1 MTDER
6 RLARPQPGPRRVAAV
21 LVAAVLLGGCS
32 RVSNYG
38 LLEPASRQAEAVTG
52 LYRVFFWVA
61 AAIAVIVYGL
71 IVWAVIRY
79 RHRSRA
85 LPSQRQYHVPLEI
98 FYTVV
103 PLLIVI
109 GLFIGTTR
117 TQTDVGAV
125 SDDPDLRVEVTAF
138 QWDWRF
144 AYPDHDV
151 VVSGSPEQTAE
162 LVLPAQSTVRLTV
175 TSEDVIHSL
184 WVPALLFKRDMFPGA
199 TSTFDVDTTREGVFA
214 GRCAEFCGL
223 QHAAMDFQVRVLGAE
238 EFGRWLDEQAGTS

>member
-1 MTDER
+1 MPVVLSAALISGCTRITD
-6 RLARPQPGPRRVAAV
+6 
-21 LVAAVLLGGCS
+21 
-32 RVSNYG
+32 YG

-52 LYRVFFWVA
+52 LYRVFFWAA

-71 IVWAVIRY
+71 IAWAVLRY
-79 RHRSRA
+79 RHRSQA

-109 GLFIGTTR
+109 GLFVGTTR
-117 TQTDVGAV
+117 TQADLGTVA
-125 SDDPDLRVEVTAF
+125 DDPDLRVEVTAF

-144 AYPDHDV
+144 AYPDDGV
-151 VVSGSPEQTAE
+151 VVSGSPEQPAE
-162 LVLPAQSTVRLTV
+162 LVLPSSSTVQLTV

-184 WVPALLFKRDMFPGA
+184 WVPALLFKRDMFPGS

-223 QHAAMDFQVRVLGAE
+223 QHADMDFQVRVVGAD
-238 EFGRWLDEQAGTS
+238 EFARWLNQQAGAS